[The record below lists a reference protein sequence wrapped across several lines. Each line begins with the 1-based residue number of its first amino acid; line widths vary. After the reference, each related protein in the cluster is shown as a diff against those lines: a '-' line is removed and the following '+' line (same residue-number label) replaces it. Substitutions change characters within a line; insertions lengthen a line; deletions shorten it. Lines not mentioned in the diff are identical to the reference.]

1 MNTLELQQKFEKNTF
16 TDSDVAEVLEKV
28 DAGELRVATQ
38 NRDENGEKIAGS
50 WQVNE
55 WVKKGLIA
63 NFPLCEMKE
72 TEIEGMKFRDKWP
85 LKESFENVRIVP
97 GGNSV
102 RKGAFLEKGVVMMPP
117 AYVNL
122 GAYVAENS
130 MIDSHALVGSC
141 AQIGKNVHL
150 SAAVQIGGVLEPINA
165 SPVII
170 EDDCFLSAGVIVVEG
185 VIVETGAV
193 LGAGVI
199 ISAST
204 KIIET
209 DSDGKIINEYKGRVP
224 ANAIV
229 IPGARKRGEVMIQTP
244 IIIGYKTDKHNEKLS
259 INEMFR
265 NF

>member
-1 MNTLELQQKFEKNTF
+1 MNNNEILQEKFESGNFTNT
-16 TDSDVAEVLEKV
+16 DVQELLEKV
-28 DAGELRVATQ
+28 DAGELRVAEKQ
-38 NRDENGEKIAGS
+38 NSVWK
-50 WQVNE
+50 VNE
-55 WVKKGLIA
+55 WVKKGLLA
-63 NFPLCEMKE
+63 NFPLCEMYE
-72 TEIEGMKFRDKWP
+72 TETAGMKFRDKWP
-85 LKESFENVRIVP
+85 LKENFENVRIVP

-102 RKGAFLEKGVVMMPP
+102 RKGAYLAPGVVMMPP

-122 GAYVAENS
+122 GAYVDEGT

-150 SAAVQIGGVLEPINA
+150 SAAVQIGGVLEPVNA
-165 SPVII
+165 SPVIV
-170 EDDCFLSAGVIVVEG
+170 EDNCFLSAGVIVVEG

-209 DSDGKIINEYKGRVP
+209 NENGKIVAEYKGRVP

-229 IPGARKRGEVMIQTP
+229 IPGARQRGEVMVQTP

-259 INEMFR
+259 LNEMLR

>member
-1 MNTLELQQKFEKNTF
+1 MNLQEKFETGNY
-16 TDSDVAEVLEKV
+16 TDEDVKILVEKV
-28 DAGELRVATQ
+28 DTGELRVAEQ
-38 NRDENGEKIAGS
+38 LEENGEKIVGK
-50 WQVNE
+50 WKVNE
-55 WVKKGLIA
+55 WVKSGLLA

-72 TEIEGMKFRDKWP
+72 TEVLGMKFRDKWP
-85 LKESFENVRIVP
+85 LKENFENVRIVP

-102 RKGAFLEKGVVMMPP
+102 RKGAFLAKGVVMMPP

-122 GAYVAENS
+122 GAYIDENS

-141 AQIGKNVHL
+141 AQVGKNVHL
-150 SAAVQIGGVLEPINA
+150 SAAVQVGGVLEPINA

-193 LGAGVI
+193 LGAGVV

-204 KIIET
+204 KILET
-209 DSDGKIINEYKGRVP
+209 DSEGKIVNEYRGRVP

-229 IPGARKRGEVMIQTP
+229 IPGARQRGEVSIQTP
-244 IIIGYKTDKHNEKLS
+244 IIIGYKTDTHNAKLS
-259 INEMFR
+259 VNEMLR